1 MNKLFK
7 LLVDN
12 KQAQARRPV
21 QAETSGNE
29 ATVYLYDMIVDSKDD
44 ADWYGGIYPEQF
56 VKELAGI
63 EADIIHLRINS
74 PGGSVFAARTMET
87 AIRQHG
93 AKVVAHVDG
102 YAASAASLLA
112 VACDETEISQGA
124 FFMIH
129 KAWSMTW
136 GNADDML
143 AAAELLEK
151 IDDALVDTYAAKTGK
166 DRETLA
172 EMMRAET
179 WLSAEESVALGF
191 ADRLAEAK
199 TSAKASWN
207 LAAYAH
213 APAVPDA
220 PADQDTAQSTAQAV
234 PEATAASAPAASQ
247 GPQDQKDNG
256 NPARQAAHEAA
267 VRRLGLYGK

>member
-1 MNKLFK
+1 VNKLFK

-12 KQAQARRPV
+12 RQAPARRPV

-29 ATVYLYDMIVDSKDD
+29 ATIYLFDMIVNSKED
-44 ADWYGGIYPEQF
+44 AEWYGGGVWPEQF
-56 VKELAGI
+56 VKELSGI
-63 EADIIHLRINS
+63 EADVIHLRINS

-87 AIRQHG
+87 AIRQHK
-93 AKVVAHVDG
+93 AKVIAHVDG

-179 WLSAEESVALGF
+179 WLSAEESVALGL
-191 ADRLAEAK
+191 ADRLAETK

-213 APAVPDA
+213 APVAPVAQDDVQEVLEAADVPA
-220 PADQDTAQSTAQAV
+220 PAHPQA
-234 PEATAASAPAASQ
+234 
-247 GPQDQKDNG
+247 PQDQKDNG
-256 NPARQAAHEAA
+256 NPSMQAAHESA